1 MGKGQIRLMVVLN
14 GKECGRRL
22 SDCHG
27 DGAEGRGVK
36 VNVEPHKRL
45 LYNGGGS

>member
-1 MGKGQIRLMVVLN
+1 MVMVL

-27 DGAEGRGVK
+27 DGAEDRGVK
-36 VNVEPHKRL
+36 VNIEPHKRL
-45 LYNGGGS
+45 LYNEGGS